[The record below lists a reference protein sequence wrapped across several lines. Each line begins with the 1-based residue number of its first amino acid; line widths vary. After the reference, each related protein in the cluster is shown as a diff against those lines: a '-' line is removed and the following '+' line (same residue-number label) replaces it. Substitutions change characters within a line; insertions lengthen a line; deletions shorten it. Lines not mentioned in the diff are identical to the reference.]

1 MLRLRIIICIKKWL
15 KKSLKL
21 LVLFAIILYIYICMY
36 TYTYVYMRVYLCIY
50 THIFVCIFSLH
61 KILLHFIFKL
71 LEIRKLL
78 TNVIPK
84 MFLLLNLES
93 QKLKIWKQSS
103 RSEFSKL
110 SSKERYIGEVLIVCM
125 CKKRSLVRLL
135 WETLLLLLPL

>member
-1 MLRLRIIICIKKWL
+1 
-15 KKSLKL
+15 
-21 LVLFAIILYIYICMY
+21 MY
-36 TYTYVYMRVYLCIY
+36 TYTYVYMCVYLCIY

-61 KILLHFIFKL
+61 KILLHFNFKS
-71 LEIRKLL
+71 LEISKLL

-110 SSKERYIGEVLIVCM
+110 SSKEHYIGEVLIVCM

-135 WETLLLLLPL
+135 WEILLLLLPL